1 MKRSQINENILWAK
15 DLLKKINFTLPCFAY
30 WTMDEWKAH
39 KEEIGRIRSVMQ
51 GWDVTDYGVNDF
63 EKLGGVLFTI
73 RNGNV
78 YDPTIGTPYAEKII
92 ALKDGQSLPL
102 HFHYKKTEDIINR
115 GGGILAIQL
124 YNAKENY
131 DVDYDSDVVVYRDGL
146 RCVYKPGEIIK
157 IGVGDSISLTPYM
170 YHLFWALEGAGD
182 LLVGEVSAV
191 NDDNIDNYFAEKF
204 PRFGDIE
211 EDEAPLVPLCNEY
224 AKWLD

>member
-1 MKRSQINENILWAK
+1 MKRSQINENILGAK
-15 DLLKKINFTLPCFAY
+15 DLLKRINFTLPCFAY
-30 WTMDEWKAH
+30 WTMDEWKEH
-39 KEEIGRIRSVMQ
+39 KEELERIRSVMQ

-211 EDEAPLVPLCNEY
+211 EDEAPIVPLCNEY

>member
-30 WTMDEWKAH
+30 WTMDEWKEH
-39 KEEIGRIRSVMQ
+39 KEELERIRSVMQ

-211 EDEAPLVPLCNEY
+211 EDEAPIVPLCNEY